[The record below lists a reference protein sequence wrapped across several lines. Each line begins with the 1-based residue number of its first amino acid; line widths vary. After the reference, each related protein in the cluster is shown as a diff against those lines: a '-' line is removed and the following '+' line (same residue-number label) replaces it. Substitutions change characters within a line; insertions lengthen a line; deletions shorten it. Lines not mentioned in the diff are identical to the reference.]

1 MIAWSFLK
9 RGFVV
14 AAPHFNRFYHQK
26 FMLSCVSCVV
36 KIQRYAIFK

>member
-9 RGFVV
+9 GGFVV
-14 AAPHFNRFYHQK
+14 ATPHFNRFCHQK
-26 FMLSCVSCVV
+26 FMLSCVV

>member
-14 AAPHFNRFYHQK
+14 ATPPFNRFHHQK
-26 FMLSCVSCVV
+26 STLPCVV
-36 KIQRYAIFK
+36 KNRIYAIFK

>member
-9 RGFVV
+9 RGLVV
-14 AAPHFNRFYHQK
+14 AAPHFNRFYHQE
-26 FMLSCVSCVV
+26 FMLSCVV

>member
-14 AAPHFNRFYHQK
+14 TAHNFDRFYHQK
-26 FMLSCVSCVV
+26 FMFLHIV

>member
-9 RGFVV
+9 REFVV
-14 AAPHFNRFYHQK
+14 TTPNFNRFYHQT
-26 FMLSCVSCVV
+26 FMFSCVV

>member
-14 AAPHFNRFYHQK
+14 ITPHFNRFYHQK
-26 FMLSCVSCVV
+26 STLPCVV
-36 KIQRYAIFK
+36 KVQRHAIFK

>member
-14 AAPHFNRFYHQK
+14 ATPHSNRFCHQK
-26 FMLSCVSCVV
+26 FMLSCVV

>member
-9 RGFVV
+9 RGFVF
-14 AAPHFNRFYHQK
+14 ATPNFNRFYHQK
-26 FMLSCVSCVV
+26 FMFSCVV

>member
-14 AAPHFNRFYHQK
+14 APHFNGFYHQK
-26 FMLSCVSCVV
+26 FMFSCVV

>member
-14 AAPHFNRFYHQK
+14 ATPHFNGFYRQK
-26 FMLSCVSCVV
+26 FMFSCVV

>member
-9 RGFVV
+9 REFVV
-14 AAPHFNRFYHQK
+14 APNFDRFYHQT
-26 FMLSCVSCVV
+26 FMFLHIV

>member
-14 AAPHFNRFYHQK
+14 AAPPFNRFYHQK
-26 FMLSCVSCVV
+26 FALPCVV
-36 KIQRYAIFK
+36 KIQRHAIFK

>member
-14 AAPHFNRFYHQK
+14 ATPHFNGFYHQK
-26 FMLSCVSCVV
+26 FMFLCVV
-36 KIQRYAIFK
+36 KI

>member
-14 AAPHFNRFYHQK
+14 ATPHFNGFRHQK
-26 FMLSCVSCVV
+26 FMLSCVV
-36 KIQRYAIFK
+36 KVQRHAIFK

>member
-14 AAPHFNRFYHQK
+14 ATSYFNGFCHQK
-26 FMLSCVSCVV
+26 FMLPCVV
-36 KIQRYAIFK
+36 EIQRHAIFK

>member
-9 RGFVV
+9 GEFVV
-14 AAPHFNRFYHQK
+14 AAPHFNRFCHQK
-26 FMLSCVSCVV
+26 FMLSCVV

>member
-9 RGFVV
+9 REFVV
-14 AAPHFNRFYHQK
+14 ATPHFNRFYHQK
-26 FMLSCVSCVV
+26 FMLLCVV

>member
-14 AAPHFNRFYHQK
+14 ATPHFNGFYYQK
-26 FMLSCVSCVV
+26 FMFSCVV
-36 KIQRYAIFK
+36 KNRSYAIFK

>member
-9 RGFVV
+9 REFVV
-14 AAPHFNRFYHQK
+14 ATPHFNRFYHQR
-26 FMLSCVSCVV
+26 FMLSCVV

>member
-14 AAPHFNRFYHQK
+14 TISHFNRFYHQK
-26 FMLSCVSCVV
+26 FMLPCVA
-36 KIQRYAIFK
+36 KIQRHAIFK

>member
-14 AAPHFNRFYHQK
+14 APHFNRFYHQK
-26 FMLSCVSCVV
+26 FMLPCVV
-36 KIQRYAIFK
+36 KIQRHAIFK